1 MTKIV
6 CRKAKLDDIPAIV
19 DIAVESVLRDPLPVK
34 INRDAMA
41 DTARTC
47 LNPAHFMWVAEQDGK
62 VVASVA
68 ACVQPSFWFDKLQCS
83 VLLYYTRVPG
93 AGLPL
98 LREFAKWVK
107 SRSAIKVAVMELEPG
122 TDPRLVRVMK
132 KMGFARESLNLSYVR
147 QGGAS

>member
-6 CRKAKLDDIPAIV
+6 CRKAKLEDVPAIV

-34 INRDAMA
+34 INREAMA

-68 ACVQPSFWFDKLQCS
+68 ACVQQSFWFDKLQCS

-93 AGLPL
+93 AGVSL

-107 SRSAIKVAVMELEPG
+107 SRSAIKLAVLELEPNA
-122 TDPRLVRVMK
+122 DPRLVKFLKRA
-132 KMGFARESLNLSYVR
+132 GFERESLNLSYIRKVVV
-147 QGGAS
+147 